1 MDKYLFLDIDGVLN
15 TMVYA
20 RACQWKYGTVRDED
34 GAFFDP
40 EAVRNLK
47 YILDCVPAKLIISS
61 SWRKNG
67 MEWMKQLWKKRNL
80 PGEIYSLTPIIGKV
94 EYQNI
99 IDETSSFS
107 YISYAKRGL
116 EINEWLKKNTNSRT
130 SPYEYAIID
139 DEDDF
144 LFVQSENLI
153 IPDPETGLTKEVAD
167 RVIELLD
174 NHL

>member
-15 TMVYA
+15 TMTHA

-40 EAVRNLK
+40 EAIRNLQF
-47 YILDCVPAKLIISS
+47 ILDCVPVKLIISS

-67 MEWMKQLWKKRNL
+67 LSWINRLWKKRNL
-80 PGEIYSLTPIIGKV
+80 PGEIYSLTPILGKV

-116 EINEWLKKNTNSRT
+116 EINEWLRTHTNCHV
-130 SPYEYAIID
+130 SPYKYAIID

-144 LFVQSENLI
+144 LFIQSDHLI
-153 IPDPETGLTKEVAD
+153 IAEPETGLTKDVAD
-167 RVIELLD
+167 KVIKLLD
-174 NHL
+174 